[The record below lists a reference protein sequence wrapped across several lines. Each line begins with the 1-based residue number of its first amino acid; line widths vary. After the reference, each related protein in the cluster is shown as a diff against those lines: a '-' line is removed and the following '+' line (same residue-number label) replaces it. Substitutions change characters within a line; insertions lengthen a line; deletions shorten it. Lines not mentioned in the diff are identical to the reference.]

1 MLRVDGG
8 AKEKLRAE
16 HAFCEHFHRWKRFS
30 WFMIHETLPG
40 TINQKTFQCPP
51 SRVVLREEK
60 TTFYGSVM
68 FSVSLSIIQGHQK
81 CWPELYPKK
90 QKKKT
95 KTGQTQSVCEGNE
108 VLLATF
114 RPAKKWI
121 FLVQYFST
129 STQNA
134 FYIIFFINI
143 SAFGLHCCKISEFDS
158 GLGKQQRKK
167 NKKKINTQ

>member
-16 HAFCEHFHRWKRFS
+16 HAFCEHFHRWKHR
-30 WFMIHETLPG
+30 W
-40 TINQKTFQCPP
+40 KQCPP

-167 NKKKINTQ
+167 NKKN